1 MHVTLQRL
9 SLKNFKGIKQTE
21 TMKKVTDQVTVNYL
35 KYLAL
40 LKLDSRHTD
49 EILRHSVSVIDNGLL
64 IQALKKEHNYES
76 LD

>member
-49 EILRHSVSVIDNGLL
+49 EILRHNVNVI
-64 IQALKKEHNYES
+64 ETTTC
-76 LD
+76 